1 MSTEI
6 TLQVSDQVVRHARHV
21 AARTQQRIEDVLAI
35 WLEQIITDV
44 PIAELSDDEVLALTE
59 LQLTAEQQAVLSHLL
74 EQNREETLDVQ
85 GRRQLD
91 DLMHLYE
98 QGLLR
103 KAQALREAVQRGLRE
118 PLQPWALR
126 TLPQLDV
133 NVSEKRPA
141 TDVVIAAVSNDMSWE
156 HWKSSTLSHGPKVGV
171 RTSRTFGCL
180 AVFVTVIKDL
190 KLRESTHT
198 RMQLWGC
205 LTRGLIYGMSI
216 FAGVQTVHT
225 LLALPISAGQQ
236 WQHWD
241 STMISPW
248 KYAETGF
255 WLAGTHLRDDIFATL
270 PIFPCQTFM

>member
-118 PLQPWALR
+118 PLQP
-126 TLPQLDV
+126 
-133 NVSEKRPA
+133 
-141 TDVVIAAVSNDMSWE
+141 
-156 HWKSSTLSHGPKVGV
+156 
-171 RTSRTFGCL
+171 
-180 AVFVTVIKDL
+180 
-190 KLRESTHT
+190 
-198 RMQLWGC
+198 
-205 LTRGLIYGMSI
+205 
-216 FAGVQTVHT
+216 
-225 LLALPISAGQQ
+225 
-236 WQHWD
+236 
-241 STMISPW
+241 
-248 KYAETGF
+248 
-255 WLAGTHLRDDIFATL
+255 
-270 PIFPCQTFM
+270 